1 MTRPQRYTAEEICEA
16 IKGSGGV
23 MAVVARRL
31 ECDRSTIG
39 RYAQRY
45 TSVREAL
52 HQADE
57 ELTDIAEMQHAQ
69 LMKAGYWPAIRLR
82 LKTKG
87 KDRGWVERKEL
98 TGADGEALQVNVTYA
113 SDNTDPA

>member
-1 MTRPQRYTAEEICEA
+1 
-16 IKGSGGV
+16 

-31 ECDRSTIG
+31 DCDRSTVG
-39 RYAQRY
+39 RYAKRY
-45 TSVREAL
+45 VTIQEAL
-52 HQADE
+52 SQADE

-98 TGADGEALQVNVTYA
+98 TGAEGQALQVNVTYA
-113 SDNTDPA
+113 SDSPDPS